1 MFFCAL
7 DADRSGFLTEMDIA
21 LLSTESQAIKNRD
34 ARDKVHLGGGSGRN
48 NVFHDK
54 KTEGL
59 KEFIRH
65 VAQFI
70 FSFLNISKYI
80 AIFAEYFRIL
90 RCFAMQQMPWEE
102 GQLQNI

>member
-21 LLSTESQAIKNRD
+21 LLSTESQSIKNRD
-34 ARDKVHLGGGSGRN
+34 ARDAIHLGGGNVRN

-54 KTEGL
+54 KNEGL

-65 VAQFI
+65 ADFP
-70 FSFLNISKYI
+70 
-80 AIFAEYFRIL
+80 A
-90 RCFAMQQMPWEE
+90 
-102 GQLQNI
+102 